1 MSLRHILV
9 GLCREPSSGYD
20 LKTVFDQ
27 AIRYFW
33 SAELSQIYPT
43 LHRLEAD
50 GMLHARTAPPAKGP
64 ERRVYETTAAGRRM
78 LQEWLEAGPAYRDE
92 RYVFAAQVFLLDE
105 LDDLEA
111 TAEFIH
117 RLRTEFERRRS
128 ALTAVDDNEDQT
140 RAEGIRA
147 MASDE
152 FHHYLTLRMGL
163 HVVEARI
170 AWCDEALELIEMRK
184 GTQ

>member
-1 MSLRHILV
+1 M
-9 GLCREPSSGYD
+9 GLCREPNSGYD
-20 LKTVFDQ
+20 LKAVFDQ

-43 LHRLEAD
+43 LHRLEAG
-50 GMLHARTAPPAKGP
+50 GMLQARAAPPSKGP
-64 ERRVYETTAAGRRM
+64 KRRVYETTAAGRRM
-78 LQEWLEAGPAYRDE
+78 LQEWLEAGPAFRDE
-92 RYVFAAQVFLLDE
+92 RYVFAAQVFFLDE

-111 TAEFIH
+111 TAGFIR

-128 ALTAVDDNEDQT
+128 ALTAVDGPDDRTRVED
-140 RAEGIRA
+140 INA
-147 MASDE
+147 MASNE

-163 HVVEARI
+163 DVVEARI
-170 AWCDEALELIEMRK
+170 AWCDEALELIGMRK